1 MGGVKIF
8 DFFVTKVW
16 DCCRV
21 TKRTCH
27 FARVFNTPNAISTVC
42 TRVVFRKTRQ
52 SHSKSKLFG
61 EKEATTTKAPPVE
74 ATALVETKR
83 EFLKKVSKRPRRN
96 ANRRVQGQQQ

>member
-8 DFFVTKVW
+8 ENFMTKVW

-21 TKRTCH
+21 TKKTCQ
-27 FARVFNTPNAISTVC
+27 FARVFDTPNANPLVFA
-42 TRVVFRKTRQ
+42 RVIFRKIRQ

-61 EKEATTTKAPPVE
+61 EKEATTTKGPPVGGR
-74 ATALVETKR
+74 ALVDTKR

-96 ANRRVQGQQQ
+96 ARSPLKGQQQ